1 MAIEWTQ
8 NLAVGVTEI
17 DNQHKE
23 LFKRVNQYLEAMMER
38 RGKEEIG
45 KVIKFL
51 ENYVVTH
58 FGTEERYMELHNYPD
73 QRLHKEQ
80 HAAFIKTFN
89 DIRAIATK
97 TAQVSTQSSRRRKGS
112 AKGSAHIYRLQ
123 TRTSL
128 SF

>member
-8 NLAVGVTEI
+8 NLAVGIDEI

-23 LFKRVNQYLEAMMER
+23 LFKRVNQYLDAMMVR
-38 RGKEEIG
+38 KGKEEVG

-58 FGTEERYMELHNYPD
+58 FGTEERYMSLHKYPD
-73 QRLHKEQ
+73 QRLHMEQ

-89 DIRAIATK
+89 EIRADYDKNGAGVDTVIK
-97 TAQVSTQSSRRRKGS
+97 AQ
-112 AKGSAHIYRLQ
+112 RL
-123 TRTSL
+123 RE
-128 SF
+128 